1 MLPEYLVWGEFYRN
15 LISERGYPQSLIKQ
29 VGFWRTERSQ
39 AQFSGD
45 YILYVAG
52 ANLGKLDYILSFDE
66 EIATINMI
74 RNAIP
79 KTIALVVKLHPSLPY
94 KKYQHALKE
103 IINDIMLLGGP
114 GVPGIETFLPK
125 AKIVVGKA
133 STVLVQALILN
144 KPVIALNLASKRN
157 FLGFEGV
164 PFATTTEEFL
174 SRVNNIL
181 NGHLD
186 DCNLNRYCDPVG
198 RESIS
203 TLIGEID
210 VLRKD

>member
-1 MLPEYLVWGEFYRN
+1 
-15 LISERGYPQSLIKQ
+15 LIKK
-29 VGFWRTERSQ
+29 VGFWRTERPQ
-39 AQFSGD
+39 AQFSRD

-74 RNAIP
+74 RNTIP
-79 KTIALVVKLHPSLPY
+79 KTMALVVKLHPSLPY
-94 KKYQHALKE
+94 KKYQHALQD

-114 GVPGIETFLPK
+114 GVPGIEEFLLK
-125 AKIVVGKA
+125 SKIVVGKA

-144 KPVIALNLASKRN
+144 KPVIALNFASKRN
-157 FLGFEGV
+157 FLGFEGI
-164 PFATTTEEFL
+164 PFATTAEEL
-174 SRVNNIL
+174 LLGINKIL

-198 RESIS
+198 KESIS
-203 TLIGEID
+203 TLIGEIEAP
-210 VLRKD
+210 